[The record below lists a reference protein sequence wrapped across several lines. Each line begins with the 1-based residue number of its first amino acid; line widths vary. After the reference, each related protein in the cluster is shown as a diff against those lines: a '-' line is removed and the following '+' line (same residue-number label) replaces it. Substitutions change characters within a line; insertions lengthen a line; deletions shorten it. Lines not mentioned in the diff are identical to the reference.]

1 MKKFILGLSLVASS
15 YLSAQTASL
24 AQGWTNLGVVNE
36 ASISDIQSSSIDYIW
51 RYNQGTWEIYSPDTT
66 ILNSL
71 QNDVA
76 SGNMSYSII
85 TTPLRVGDALWIHA
99 TDATT
104 IHLGQSSLR
113 ATVTGTVKD
122 AISNDLITNA
132 NISVY
137 TQSGTLISD
146 MNTSTDNNGTFEFTN
161 VRGDNYIVSF
171 SADGYNDLNI
181 STTVASQEFNMG
193 QIRMIPSNSAIS
205 IDVNGTII
213 NAVNSS
219 VISNARVVLIPG
231 FNNNNTSNA
240 IFDLLTDESGNY
252 SIPNIT
258 SGQYTLLIKHTGY
271 YDQIVNV
278 TVAAAD
284 GSTSMTLNQSLTPQ
298 LATNEA
304 LRAKVEWGENPRDL
318 DSHLVSYNV
327 ATQSINWHIY
337 YDNRTPADA
346 NGTLDRDDVDGY
358 GPETITL
365 NSVDNNNTY
374 KYYIHKYAGTGDLK
388 NSNAKV
394 SIVYNGRLYQSEV
407 PYEDGTVWKV
417 FDITNG
423 VLNMCETGCMSS
435 ITDADSINYSNISTM
450 RTNIS
455 EQNSL
460 RKIAE
465 DIKSSAK

>member
-1 MKKFILGLSLVASS
+1 MKKIILGLSLVASS

-24 AQGWTNLGVVNE
+24 PQGWTNLGVVNE

-51 RYNQGTWEIYSPDTT
+51 RYNQGIWEIYSPDSS

-85 TTPLRVGDALWIHA
+85 TTPLRIGDALWIHA

-137 TQSGTLISD
+137 TQSGTLISA
-146 MNTSTDNNGTFEFTN
+146 MNTSTDDNGTFEFTN
-161 VRGDNYIVSF
+161 VQGGDYIVSF
-171 SADGYNDLNI
+171 CADGYNDLNI
-181 STTVASQEFNMG
+181 STTVASQEFNIG
-193 QIRMIPSNSAIS
+193 QVRMIPVDGASS
-205 IDVNGTII
+205 IAVNGEII
-213 NAVNSS
+213 NAVDGSA
-219 VISNARVVLIPG
+219 ISGARVVIIPG
-231 FNNNNTSNA
+231 FNNNDISSATY
-240 IFDLLTDESGNY
+240 DLVTDENGTY
-252 SIPNIT
+252 SVPDIAP
-258 SGQYTLLIKHTGY
+258 GQYTLLVKHTGY
-271 YDQIVNV
+271 YNQVTNV
-278 TVAAAD
+278 TVVSTD
-284 GSTSMTLNQSLTPQ
+284 DSTSMTLNQSLTPQ
-298 LATNEA
+298 LADNEA
-304 LRAKVEWGENPRDL
+304 LRAKVEWGEYPSDL

-327 ATQSINWHIY
+327 DTQSINWHIY
-337 YDNRTPADA
+337 FGNETPADA
-346 NGTLDRDDVDGY
+346 NGTLDRDDTDSY

-423 VLNMCETGCMSS
+423 VLNMCETGCMSN
-435 ITDADSINYSNISTM
+435 INAGFDYSDISTM